1 MKILRSHSGRSAAEG
16 GSSQGVSSGARAPSS
31 ALRLVSWAVCSP
43 NKLPCL
49 RLLQYPDL
57 FVMPFVMSLLSFYVI
72 AFRLF
77 LQCFFPALS
86 LSPVYHC
93 FRPFPSIEF
102 PHILFLITFYFSSS
116 YIYFRL
122 CFFTSSSSPASLVCR
137 PIILSRSSSG
147 LCMRPGNN
155 ASLFAAR
162 CLHPAIKFFA
172 KI

>member
-49 RLLQYPDL
+49 RLLQYPAL
-57 FVMPFVMSLLSFYVI
+57 FVMPFVISLLSFYVI

-86 LSPVYHC
+86 LCRWFITVFVHSRLLNFH
-93 FRPFPSIEF
+93 
-102 PHILFLITFYFSSS
+102 TFYF
-116 YIYFRL
+116 
-122 CFFTSSSSPASLVCR
+122 
-137 PIILSRSSSG
+137 
-147 LCMRPGNN
+147 
-155 ASLFAAR
+155 
-162 CLHPAIKFFA
+162 
-172 KI
+172 

>member
-1 MKILRSHSGRSAAEG
+1 M
-16 GSSQGVSSGARAPSS
+16 SSGARAPSS

-137 PIILSRSSSG
+137 PIILSPSSSG